1 MIRIVVLIVL
11 SLAAIGVALLLQR
24 RRPEAPSAPSYR
36 APRQIDRNDFDVP
49 AELRM
54 IVVFTSATCQ
64 SCSGVW
70 DTVTSIERARTGAQR
85 VEIQT
90 TPDLH
95 RRYRIDGVP
104 TTLVVDPEGVV
115 THTFFGPFPAADLEA
130 ALDERG

>member
-1 MIRIVVLIVL
+1 MTRIIVLVVL

-36 APRQIDRNDFDVP
+36 APRQVDRDDFDVP
-49 AELRM
+49 AELTLV
-54 IVVFTSATCQ
+54 VVFTSATCQ
-64 SCSGVW
+64 SCAGVW
-70 DTVTSIERARTGAQR
+70 DTVTSIERSRTGAQR

-104 TTLVVDPEGVV
+104 TTLVVDSQGIV
-115 THTFFGPFPAADLEA
+115 THSFFGPFPAAELEA
-130 ALDERG
+130 ALDGSA